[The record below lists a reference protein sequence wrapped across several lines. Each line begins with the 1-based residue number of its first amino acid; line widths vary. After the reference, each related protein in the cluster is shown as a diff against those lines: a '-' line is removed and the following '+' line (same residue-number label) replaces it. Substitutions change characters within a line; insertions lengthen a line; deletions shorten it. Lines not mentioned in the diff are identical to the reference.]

1 MKEVGELQKAKG
13 TLERS
18 AEDVAASNKRAE
30 EDIKHMV
37 RMRQESLTLEKKEYK
52 VKLDGEK
59 AQEIAKVKDDYRGN
73 LEARLGGEV
82 DRIQEM
88 YSQILERLPTVTVR
102 QRDSHV
108 SSSTE

>member
-37 RMRQESLTLEKKEYK
+37 KMRQDSMKLEKKEYELK
-52 VKLDGEK
+52 SDATL
-59 AQEIAKVKDDYRGN
+59 ATEIAKVKDEYRDKTEEGLN
-73 LEARLGGEV
+73 GEV
-82 DRIQEM
+82 KRIQEM
-88 YSQILERLPTVTVR
+88 YAQILERLPTVTVR
-102 QRDSHV
+102 QRDDHV
-108 SSSTE
+108 SSSGS